1 VKLKAVAFCMLAM
14 VATPAAA
21 QVPGW
26 GPYGAG
32 PYAGDAIP
40 PHAIYAQLRAHGLRP
55 VTQPVQTGRYI
66 VVRAVDP
73 YGTMVRILLNAHWG
87 NVVAI
92 TPLPPAPVVGE
103 GYGRPYGPYAARPY
117 RPYPEPYPDYGVP
130 PRPDLK
136 SEPAPGPRSDS
147 QPGIPKGPEQRTAAV
162 TPNRMPLPRPR
173 PANPV
178 AAAAAPTAPAAA
190 VAAPVA
196 ATPKAPDPTASAPA
210 SAPSAA
216 ATPAPANT
224 ATAAVKPAP
233 EVTMPPK
240 ADLAPTTTGSIG
252 PAKDPEPLPPPAPLE

>member
-1 VKLKAVAFCMLAM
+1 VKLKAVAFCILAM

-40 PHAIYAQLRAHGLRP
+40 PEAIYARLRAHGLRA

-103 GYGRPYGPYAARPY
+103 GYGRPYGPYGSRRY
-117 RPYPEPYPDYGVP
+117 QPYPEPEPDYGVP

-136 SEPAPGPRSDS
+136 AEPTPGPRSDA
-147 QPGIPKGPEQRTAAV
+147 QPGIPGGPERRTAAV

-173 PANPV
+173 PGNPV
-178 AAAAAPTAPAAA
+178 AAAVPAAPAAAAPAAA
-190 VAAPVA
+190 VAPGA
-196 ATPKAPDPTASAPA
+196 ATAKASEP
-210 SAPSAA
+210 AA
-216 ATPAPANT
+216 AVSAPANT

-233 EVTMPPK
+233 EVPTLPK
-240 ADLAPTTTGSIG
+240 ADPAPTTTGSIG
-252 PAKDPEPLPPPAPLE
+252 PDKNPEPLPPPAALE